1 MTNRLSTNPV
11 AGQQGQPPEICLFD
25 PHAEAVPDD
34 PVVPPPDD
42 FDFDADTDLDTG
54 DDGLRPASRWFG
66 MSVKLLPVPFTEK
79 ENCIQVRV
87 GGEFVRIYLQHK
99 PRTQNSVR

>member
-11 AGQQGQPPEICLFD
+11 AGQQGQPPEIHLFD

-34 PVVPPPDD
+34 PVVPPSDD

-54 DDGLRPASRWFG
+54 DGNSPMRE
-66 MSVKLLPVPFTEK
+66 T
-79 ENCIQVRV
+79 CIQVHGYEIRILAHDKW
-87 GGEFVRIYLQHK
+87 FVASVQESPNGRFSITLRK
-99 PRTQNSVR
+99 RTS